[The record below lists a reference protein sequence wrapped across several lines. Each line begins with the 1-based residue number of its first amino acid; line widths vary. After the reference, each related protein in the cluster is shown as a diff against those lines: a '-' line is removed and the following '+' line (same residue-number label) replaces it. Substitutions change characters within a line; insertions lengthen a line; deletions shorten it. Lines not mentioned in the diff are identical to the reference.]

1 MLSRQWSALPSLR
14 QWSALPSPW
23 PGVNLP
29 THLPQWQAA
38 PTNLPYPAFPTFP
51 PAFPQTA
58 GNNFFST
65 PKPPPTPIDTP
76 TLQVTT
82 NQVQT
87 SKPHQSSI
95 PPEPLQDDKKEEEEK
110 LPKSPEAGSCSVEPK
125 ASEAQTET
133 ESETKTRENLP
144 PETETDEISET
155 NRKPKY
161 LESFEEKKQTESV
174 SNIFHGRVEGANSE
188 SKENFA
194 GTGNDLQDSE
204 NAHLQS
210 ELFAEEERMVEN
222 AIVLFDVAI
231 QLDDTTIGSDGTSFP
246 TDEKTVPE
254 IALAPNDKAVV
265 DPDNNPRSSENN
277 VNAEEVQDEG
287 DDEAAKDTKTEEV
300 QAEKDGLAGAV
311 LV

>member
-1 MLSRQWSALPSLR
+1 M
-14 QWSALPSPW
+14 
-23 PGVNLP
+23 
-29 THLPQWQAA
+29 
-38 PTNLPYPAFPTFP
+38 
-51 PAFPQTA
+51 
-58 GNNFFST
+58 
-65 PKPPPTPIDTP
+65 
-76 TLQVTT
+76 
-82 NQVQT
+82 
-87 SKPHQSSI
+87 
-95 PPEPLQDDKKEEEEK
+95 QDYKKEEEEERR
-110 LPKSPEAGSCSVEPK
+110 PKSPEAGSCSVEPK

>member
-14 QWSALPSPW
+14 QWSALPYPW

-87 SKPHQSSI
+87 SKSHQ
-95 PPEPLQDDKKEEEEK
+95 
-110 LPKSPEAGSCSVEPK
+110 
-125 ASEAQTET
+125 
-133 ESETKTRENLP
+133 P